1 MTPTVAPSI
10 ASMEQ
15 RSKSTVSFVA
25 LSEESRGHH
34 TRRRTLCMSTH
45 AAFAVVRA
53 PHATLRVDALDA
65 ERCLFTIRPQ
75 HTQHPRH
82 ASDNPSMP
90 TVADLLQ
97 LARESTS
104 PPLLPFEQ
112 RLERDIAQPIIQA
125 VQAAEEVSGRVEAP
139 ASEAS
144 ESTTT
149 HVLHR
154 VSQATQ
160 TLATGL
166 SLVSAVGE
174 LPLTMIDTATA
185 VISNA
190 LIPPGLG
197 FSALPAG
204 LGMHLGPPHGH
215 VHPPSLIPPA
225 PVPIPLPSMGMV
237 MGFGCVS
244 VFIGGMPAIRT
255 GDFGFAL
262 TCGSLGPTFEIITG
276 SASVYVGGKR
286 AARLGDLTR
295 ICNPLSAD
303 AVASAMQGAMA
314 GMAVAS
320 TLLPIVNDMVSSLHT
335 TSQSADSSAAAAE
348 EADPNEAASLALDA
362 VAQAADAAGQMQ
374 SALLAGAQAIADAA
388 SFAATAL
395 VGVDPGIPPG
405 IGITLGMP
413 RPVLIGGF
421 PLPPSQVISNAV
433 SNALR
438 RLRARRRRVT
448 ESFSEFRERARA
460 ARDGDGG
467 GGGHHR
473 EGEEEHGDAV
483 ERHPEVNGTRE
494 CRSDP
499 VDVIRGAVLMS
510 SLDCDLGGL
519 LRFSR
524 HYDTD
529 QRGRVGACGRGVR
542 HFYERELRVYLDRCV
557 YVSETGVT
565 ITFPAFRGRNRL
577 VRFGAVIERLRA
589 ESSRGMR
596 YRVRYKGSDMIFVIS
611 GDAGNAQL
619 VQLSGAEGQVLLAY
633 SPTGLL
639 ESAESRQG
647 GALLFQHDENGL
659 LRTIESADVRAR
671 RITCRYSYDAHRR
684 LVRAVD
690 AAGAEEAYAYDD
702 AHCLTTRW
710 DAANYPFHWRYDD
723 VQRCIWTSGHG
734 GYLETAFEYKTGA
747 TLVTAPGEGTSTFH
761 HNALGV
767 LTRVEG
773 PDGSVIEREID
784 AFQWCVSERDEAGRK
799 VVWLY
804 DETGDHVAREDRFG
818 NRLPPSSIDTSFD
831 AEPPALPAQLASQ
844 LGRAAVNALD
854 VHVASGMDA
863 RMLALIPQPL
873 QAFIAPAF
881 QLRGD
886 APPPLGADALDALG
900 QTTQHVT
907 PRGASA
913 LSYDAV
919 GNLVAV
925 VDRDGAN
932 QALQY
937 AHRTLLA
944 QVTDG
949 NGNAVQLRHT
959 AAGQVAR
966 IADGLGSASEYVYT
980 PAGRVERI
988 VRHGR
993 VWESYAYKR
1002 GVLAEKKDALGE
1014 TLLTVEAHANALPK
1028 SIKLASGEAF
1038 RFDYDARGNTIEASS
1053 SKHDV
1058 RLRYDAHGKR
1068 IADRRDGRG
1077 ITHRPLQGSTHT
1089 RVEHTFLERF
1099 RWSSTHA
1106 AYGPREVITL
1116 SLPSGEAIHI
1126 ERHPGVAIRTCSGGA
1141 RELLQFR
1148 EDGHLVAQAI
1158 FHDTPSKGRWNA
1170 TTQYARSNEGDIL
1183 TVLDSARG
1191 ERRFTMDGAHRL
1203 IAEHTPWTGKTT
1215 HYVLDAAGNLRASKH
1230 IASAEY
1236 AVGNLL
1242 IRADAETFTHDHRGR
1257 VAERTRDGKSIRY
1270 EYDSWDQLARV
1281 RDGAEDWH
1289 ASYDGLGRRVS
1300 FGRGE
1305 KQTQL
1310 YWDGDRI
1317 AGEVQSHGRVR
1328 IYLYLDETSLIP
1340 IAFVDYAHQDA
1351 APESG
1356 QLHHVFHDATG
1367 MPHHIERASGE
1378 VVWRALEIDAY
1389 GSVIVD
1395 PKSTIAYHLRW
1406 PGHRFDEDTGL
1417 HYNRYRDYD
1426 PKLGR
1431 YIEPDP
1437 LGHAGGINLYAYSKN
1452 PMVDVDLLGLRSLC
1466 ERENDIRNAF
1476 LEATGRP
1483 LTESMELQLNGLI
1496 TRLRANSGDIEADL
1510 ALRRFSR
1517 DWRTEHEGGLPRTG
1531 GDPNAPR
1538 RAPGEALNGED
1549 RTAAQEAHFRRR
1561 IGDADARGDLNGAN
1575 QARYDRHLT
1584 TAENQGKT
1592 PLSPR
1597 AWQPIAN
1604 NALSNGERGRA
1615 HENAVLRD
1623 LGIENN
1629 NYGSPETWPTPKGV
1643 DTRPD
1648 AVTDRSVI
1656 DVKSMPDEPP
1666 RRTYNDSDQLRGE
1679 RDMAAQSGKAHVVIL
1694 TNGNRD
1700 NVKPSEPLARPAEE
1714 PGGPQTTVYHR
1725 DHRGTWSLW
1734 NPDPESTGW
1743 VTIPRPNL

>member
-1 MTPTVAPSI
+1 
-10 ASMEQ
+10 
-15 RSKSTVSFVA
+15 
-25 LSEESRGHH
+25 
-34 TRRRTLCMSTH
+34 
-45 AAFAVVRA
+45 
-53 PHATLRVDALDA
+53 
-65 ERCLFTIRPQ
+65 
-75 HTQHPRH
+75 
-82 ASDNPSMP
+82 MP
-90 TVADLLQ
+90 TVAELLQ

-125 VQAAEEVSGRVEAP
+125 VQGLVEAP
-139 ASEAS
+139 ASAAP

-154 VSQATQ
+154 ISQASQ

-166 SLVSAVGE
+166 SLFSAVSE

-190 LIPPGLG
+190 LIPPGFG
-197 FSALPAG
+197 FSALPAIA
-204 LGMHLGPPHGH
+204 GMHLGPPHGH

-225 PVPIPLPSMGMV
+225 PVPIPLPSMGTM
-237 MGFGCVS
+237 MGIGCVS
-244 VFIGGMPAIRT
+244 VLIGGMPAMRT

-262 TCGSLGPTFEIITG
+262 TCGSLGPTFEVITG
-276 SASVYVGGKR
+276 SASVYIGGKR
-286 AARLGDLTR
+286 AARLADFTR
-295 ICNPLSAD
+295 ICNPLPAD
-303 AVASAMQGAMA
+303 AVASAMQGAMST
-314 GMAVAS
+314 MAVAS

-335 TSQSADSSAAAAE
+335 TSQSADSSAAADEA
-348 EADPNEAASLALDA
+348 ADPNEAVSLAQDA

-405 IGITLGMP
+405 IGITLAMLPPSP
-413 RPVLIGGF
+413 RDVVIGGL

-448 ESFSEFRERARA
+448 ESFSEFRERAEH
-460 ARDGDGG
+460 DGEGGG

-483 ERHPEVNGTRE
+483 EPHPEVNAGRE
-494 CRSDP
+494 GCGDP
-499 VDVIRGAVLMS
+499 VHVVRGAVLMS

-577 VRFGAVIERLRA
+577 VRFGAEIERLHT
-589 ESSRGMR
+589 ESTQGSR

-619 VQLSGAEGQVLLAY
+619 VQLSSEEGQVVLAY
-633 SPTGLL
+633 ATSGLL
-639 ESAESRQG
+639 ERVESVQG
-647 GALLFQHDENGL
+647 GALLLQYDENWL
-659 LRTIESADVRAR
+659 LRTIESTDVRAR
-671 RITCRYSYDAHRR
+671 RITCRFGYDAHRR

-710 DAANYPFHWRYDD
+710 DASNYPFHWRYDD
-723 VQRCIWTSGHG
+723 AQRCIWTSGHG

-747 TLVTAPGEGTSTFH
+747 TLVTAPGEGTRTFH

-767 LTRVEG
+767 LTRIEG
-773 PDGSVIEREID
+773 PDGSVIDREID

-804 DETGDHVAREDRFG
+804 DATGDHVAREDRFG
-818 NRLPPSSIDTSFD
+818 HRLPPSSIDTSFD
-831 AEPPALPAQLASQ
+831 AEPPELPAQLAQQ
-844 LGRAAVNALD
+844 LGRTALNHSD
-854 VHVASGMDA
+854 VHVALGMDA
-863 RMLALIPQPL
+863 RLLALIPQSL
-873 QAFIAPAF
+873 QAFIAPVF
-881 QLRGD
+881 QLRSG
-886 APPPLGADALDALG
+886 APAPLRADEADVLG
-900 QTTQHVT
+900 RVAQRIT

-913 LSYDAV
+913 FSYDAV
-919 GNLVAV
+919 GNLIALR
-925 VDRDGAN
+925 DRDGAS
-932 QALQY
+932 QSLAY

-944 QVTDG
+944 RVADG
-949 NGNAVQLRHT
+949 NGHAVELRHT
-959 AAGQVAR
+959 AAGHIAR

-980 PAGRVERI
+980 RAGRIERI

-993 VWESYAYKR
+993 EWESYAYKR
-1002 GVLAEKKDALGE
+1002 GVLSEKKDALGE
-1014 TLLTVEAHANALPK
+1014 TLLTVEPHANALPK
-1028 SIKLASGEAF
+1028 CIRLASGEAF
-1038 RFDYDARGNTIEASS
+1038 HFDYDARGNTIEASS
-1053 SKHDV
+1053 SKHNV
-1058 RLRYDAHGKR
+1058 RLRYDANGKR

-1077 ITHRPLQGSTHT
+1077 ITHRALEDSASQRT
-1089 RVEHTFLERF
+1089 EHTFLERF

-1106 AYGPREVITL
+1106 AYGQREVITL
-1116 SLPSGEAIHI
+1116 ALPSGEAIHF
-1126 ERHPGVAIRTCSGGA
+1126 ERHSGVAIRTCTGGT

-1170 TTQYARSNEGDIL
+1170 TTQYVRSNEGDIL
-1183 TVLDSARG
+1183 AVLDSARG

-1215 HYVLDAAGNLRASKH
+1215 HYLLDAAGNLRASKH
-1230 IASAEY
+1230 VASAEY

-1242 IRADAETFTHDHRGR
+1242 VRADAETFTHDHRGR
-1257 VAERTRDGKSIRY
+1257 IAERTRDGKSIRY
-1270 EYDSWDQLARV
+1270 EYDSWDQLIAV
-1281 RDGAEDWH
+1281 RDGAEDWR
-1289 ASYDGLGRRVS
+1289 AAYDGLGRRVW

-1317 AGEVQSHGRVR
+1317 AGEVASDGRIRV
-1328 IYLYLDETSLIP
+1328 YLYLDETSLIP
-1340 IAFVDYAHQDA
+1340 VAFVDYAHQDA

-1389 GSVIVD
+1389 GSVVVD

-1426 PKLGR
+1426 PLLGR

-1452 PMVDVDLLGLRSLC
+1452 PMVDVDLLGLYTACRLVAFLDRL
-1466 ERENDIRNAF
+1466 ERE
-1476 LEATGRP
+1476 GRP
-1483 LTESMELQLNGLI
+1483 ITESEPSR
-1496 TRLRANSGDIEADL
+1496 RLAGVLDAIVAEHADAARRGDDDAMRRRQGDWHQMLLSMGCADGASEPGTPADL
-1510 ALRRFSR
+1510 VR
-1517 DWRTEHEGGLPRTG
+1517 
-1531 GDPNAPR
+1531 
-1538 RAPGEALNGED
+1538 
-1549 RTAAQEAHFRRR
+1549 
-1561 IGDADARGDLNGAN
+1561 DARGVFGYVPTASSQFHTSKGWPDWTDPTAVASARERRLAYHDELGGKQREIQSMRDSGYDDTAIARHIVEARNEGRIASYVENGDHVGLQRMYERNIAEYGRREGPTFE
-1575 QARYDRHLT
+1575 QLRDSRGK
-1584 TAENQGKT
+1584 TAEEMIESATRSNATMDIVTGI
-1592 PLSPR
+1592 LVPR
-1597 AWQPIAN
+1597 
-1604 NALSNGERGRA
+1604 
-1615 HENAVLRD
+1615 
-1623 LGIENN
+1623 
-1629 NYGSPETWPTPKGV
+1629 
-1643 DTRPD
+1643 
-1648 AVTDRSVI
+1648 
-1656 DVKSMPDEPP
+1656 
-1666 RRTYNDSDQLRGE
+1666 
-1679 RDMAAQSGKAHVVIL
+1679 
-1694 TNGNRD
+1694 
-1700 NVKPSEPLARPAEE
+1700 
-1714 PGGPQTTVYHR
+1714 
-1725 DHRGTWSLW
+1725 
-1734 NPDPESTGW
+1734 
-1743 VTIPRPNL
+1743 